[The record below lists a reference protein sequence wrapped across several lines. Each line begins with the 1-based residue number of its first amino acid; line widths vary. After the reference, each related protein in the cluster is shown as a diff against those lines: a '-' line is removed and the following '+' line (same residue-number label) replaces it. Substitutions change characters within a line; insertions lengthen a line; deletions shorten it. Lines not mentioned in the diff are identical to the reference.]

1 MSRVN
6 ARLSDKGG
14 ASRLVF
20 NGIVLWAAGGIYRTL
35 LDSGQEVEA
44 ALRGRLKQEKR
55 TGDTVVA
62 GDRVFVESHPDG
74 GHSIEAVAARKSEI
88 ARRAPGQGSRR
99 AKVLVANVDQI
110 AIVIA
115 AAKPEPR
122 VRMLD
127 RMLVL
132 AEANDVPAL
141 IIINKIDLVD
151 VHAAAA
157 LFADYEAA
165 GYELFFT
172 SVPENIGLERLRE
185 RVRGRET
192 VLAGASGVG
201 KSTILNY
208 LHPEAQA
215 RTREVSEAVMKGQ
228 HTTVGAQ
235 LIHLPEGGFIVDT
248 PGMREVG
255 MWEINPEGLDVCFP
269 DLRPFLGDCRF
280 STCTHL
286 HEPGCA
292 VKAAVE
298 SRALSRA
305 RYQSY
310 RDLYAESVEGNREY

>member
-1 MSRVN
+1 MARMSDR
-6 ARLSDKGG
+6 DGE
-14 ASRLVF
+14 SRLLY

-35 LDSGQEVEA
+35 LDSGKEVEA

-62 GDRVFVESHPDG
+62 GDRVYVESHPDNSF
-74 GHSIEAVAARKSEI
+74 SIEAVAERKSEI
-88 ARRAPGQGSRR
+88 ARRAPGQGARR
-99 AKVLVANVDQI
+99 AKVLVANVDQV
-110 AIVIA
+110 AIIIA
-115 AAKPEPR
+115 AAKPEPKL
-122 VRMLD
+122 RMLD

-132 AEANDVPAL
+132 AEANDIPIL
-141 IIINKIDLVD
+141 IIVNKVDLIDVD
-151 VHAAAA
+151 GARAV
-157 LFADYEAA
+157 FVDYERA

-172 SVPENIGLERLRE
+172 SVPENTGLD
-185 RVRGRET
+185 RVRDRVLGRET
-192 VLAGASGVG
+192 VFTGPSGVG

-208 LHPEAQA
+208 LHPEAHQ

-228 HTTVGAQ
+228 HTTVGAF

-269 DLRPFLGDCRF
+269 DFRPFLGDCRF

-292 VKAAVE
+292 VRAAVDAG
-298 SRALSRA
+298 SLSKA
-305 RYQSY
+305 RYESY
-310 RDLYAESVEGNREY
+310 RDLYKESVEGARDY

>member
-1 MSRVN
+1 MPS
-6 ARLSDKGG
+6 K
-14 ASRLVF
+14 ASRPDVLF
-20 NGIVLWAAGGIYRTL
+20 NGIVLWAAGGVYRTL

-62 GDRVFVESHPDG
+62 GDRVYVESHPDNSF
-74 GHSIEAVAARKSEI
+74 SIDAVAQRKSEI
-88 ARRAPGQGSRR
+88 ARRAPGQGARR
-99 AKVLVANVDQI
+99 AKVLVANVDQV
-110 AIVIA
+110 AIIVA
-115 AAKPEPR
+115 AAKPEPKL
-122 VRMLD
+122 RMLD

-132 AEANDVPAL
+132 AEANEIPIL
-141 IIINKIDLVD
+141 ILVNKVDLVD
-151 VHAAAA
+151 VDAARAT
-157 LFADYEAA
+157 FADYERA
-165 GYELFFT
+165 GYELLFT
-172 SVPENIGLERLRE
+172 SVKENSGLDRVRE

-192 VLAGASGVG
+192 VFTGPSGVG

-208 LHPEAQA
+208 LHPEAQQ

-228 HTTVGAQ
+228 HTTVGAF

-280 STCTHL
+280 STCTHV

-292 VKAAVE
+292 VRAAVD
-298 SRALSRA
+298 AGTLSRA
-305 RYQSY
+305 RYDSY
-310 RDLYAESVEGNREY
+310 RDLYKESVEGNRSY

>member
-1 MSRVN
+1 MSDNGGER
-6 ARLSDKGG
+6 RLM
-14 ASRLVF
+14 F

-44 ALRGRLKQEKR
+44 ALRGRLKLEQR
-55 TGDTVVA
+55 TGDRVVA
-62 GDRVFVESHPDG
+62 GDRVFVESHTDG
-74 GHSIEAVAARKSEI
+74 SHSIEAVAERKSEI

-99 AKVLVANVDQI
+99 AKVLVANVDQV
-110 AIVIA
+110 AIIIA
-115 AAKPEPR
+115 AARPEPR
-122 VRMLD
+122 LRMLD

-132 AEANDVPAL
+132 AEANDIPIL
-141 IIINKIDLVD
+141 ILVNKVDLVD
-151 VHAAAA
+151 VDAARA
-157 LFADYEAA
+157 LFADYAAA

-172 SVPENIGLERLRE
+172 SVRENIGLEDVRA

-192 VLAGASGVG
+192 VLTGPSGVG

-208 LHPEAQA
+208 LHPGAQA
-215 RTREVSEAVMKGQ
+215 RTREVSEAIMKGQ

-235 LIHLPEGGFIVDT
+235 LIHLPEGGFLVDT

-269 DLRPFLGDCRF
+269 DFRPFLGDCRF
-280 STCTHL
+280 STCTHV

-292 VKAAVE
+292 VKGAVARNE
-298 SRALSRA
+298 LSNA

-310 RDLYAESVEGNREY
+310 RDLYAESVTGARDY